1 MGGVGLT
8 SQVELA
14 PYAYAASVGLAK
26 VLCIKTASQRQ
37 EESPGAGVDDAALF
51 QEMRRRG
58 LPEVEMLTD
67 VVEMTEDEYWDGDET
82 QLYKGLQR
90 KVMGMRGMKKWNEVL
105 YALPT
110 RGLQSILVDSA
121 SKVGRA
127 WQQGVPYDG
136 FLKLSDESVKLNL
149 RLRLNVGME
158 EHNSPHLVNG
168 QCKCIKSGD
177 NKQTKVAHNYTC
189 LLSSTI
195 RNARH
200 YAIRG
205 CKEREYGTT
214 TGVSS
219 VELKD
224 GATGRTDI
232 CLTEGMEAGIMH
244 LDVVVAAP
252 IQANTPSEPITR
264 EQVNEQAA
272 KMKRA
277 AVRRQKE
284 AREKKQ
290 ARQRAA
296 AGSSSGVGSSHSSS
310 SSSSS
315 GASNSGVGGSRSSG
329 ASSSSGVGSSRS
341 SSSNSSS
348 GASSS
353 GVGSSRSSSASSS
366 GVGSSRSSS
375 SISSRTGSSSSSGAS
390 SSSGVG
396 SSRSSRNSS
405 RAGSRSSSGAGSN
418 RSNSSAGSNTAEREA
433 AVQLSQAV
441 ADENSQ
447 DAGGDAVSGRDLM
460 GDDGTSSALEAFKA
474 LHHPERKAAE
484 RLLITDCLRQAEKRK
499 MRHYGH
505 LINDS
510 VSFMPVPFSVFGS
523 TVPRVAKL
531 LKGIAKR
538 QKQEEVWDN
547 LGRTTNLNPMATAL
561 QYSYANLSLLFARY
575 HAKIIPWGHKTADFV
590 ALGFQDSDED
600 EDEEDHEE

>member
-1 MGGVGLT
+1 
-8 SQVELA
+8 
-14 PYAYAASVGLAK
+14 
-26 VLCIKTASQRQ
+26 
-37 EESPGAGVDDAALF
+37 
-51 QEMRRRG
+51 
-58 LPEVEMLTD
+58 
-67 VVEMTEDEYWDGDET
+67 MTEDEYWDGNET

-90 KVMGMRGMKKWNEVL
+90 KVMGTLGMKKWNEVL

-110 RGLQSILVDSA
+110 RGLQSRLVDSA

-136 FLKLSDESVKLNL
+136 FLKLGDESVKLNL

-200 YAIRG
+200 YAIRNVLFRAAKKG
-205 CKEREYGTT
+205 KMAPQLECP
-214 TGVSS
+214 

-296 AGSSSGVGSSHSSS
+296 AGSGSGVGSSL
-310 SSSSS
+310 
-315 GASNSGVGGSRSSG
+315 
-329 ASSSSGVGSSRS
+329 
-341 SSSNSSS
+341 
-348 GASSS
+348 
-353 GVGSSRSSSASSS
+353 SSSASSS

-375 SISSRTGSSSSSGAS
+375 SISSRTGSSSSSGADR
-390 SSSGVG
+390 SSGVG

-405 RAGSRSSSGAGSN
+405 HAGSRSSSGAGSN
-418 RSNSSAGSNTAEREA
+418 RSNSSAGSNAAEREA
-433 AVQLSQAV
+433 AAHLSQTV

-484 RLLITDCLRQAEKRK
+484 RLLITDCLRQAERRK

-600 EDEEDHEE
+600 EDEDDHEE

>member
-1 MGGVGLT
+1 M
-8 SQVELA
+8 
-14 PYAYAASVGLAK
+14 
-26 VLCIKTASQRQ
+26 
-37 EESPGAGVDDAALF
+37 
-51 QEMRRRG
+51 
-58 LPEVEMLTD
+58 
-67 VVEMTEDEYWDGDET
+67 
-82 QLYKGLQR
+82 
-90 KVMGMRGMKKWNEVL
+90 
-105 YALPT
+105 
-110 RGLQSILVDSA
+110 
-121 SKVGRA
+121 
-127 WQQGVPYDG
+127 PYDG
-136 FLKLSDESVKLNL
+136 FLKLGDESVKLNL

-158 EHNSPHLVNG
+158 EHNSPHMVNG

-200 YAIRG
+200 YAIRNVLFRAAKKG
-205 CKEREYGTT
+205 KMAPQLECP
-214 TGVSS
+214 

-296 AGSSSGVGSSHSSS
+296 AGSGSGVGSSH
-310 SSSSS
+310 
-315 GASNSGVGGSRSSG
+315 
-329 ASSSSGVGSSRS
+329 
-341 SSSNSSS
+341 
-348 GASSS
+348 
-353 GVGSSRSSSASSS
+353 SSSASSS

-418 RSNSSAGSNTAEREA
+418 RSNSSAGSNAAEREA
-433 AVQLSQAV
+433 AAHLSQTV

-600 EDEEDHEE
+600 EDEDDHEE